1 MSEANHFA
9 RAAPFDEKWA
19 KHAFGAPSFICWSR
33 HAAATKGVS
42 NERSRPPIVPR
53 ASRSCSDGETASHT
67 HVLASR
73 HRSHKESRGAAA
85 PSTRPPRSH
94 APPQLTHRFP
104 PRVTPRTQR
113 RTKIDWL
120 EKVAQTFYA
129 VSLLAFPE
137 WWLTENF
144 VDGAALANNDSV
156 LALASIM
163 GLLCL
168 TINIITFVIRN
179 AKNTRVELMKKMDY
193 VAAVTWS
200 FFLVNA
206 VRIQQ
211 DGLFEDAA
219 HKQNLGIFAVII
231 AAEAYQSTTR
241 KPKSK

>member
-1 MSEANHFA
+1 MRSHFPPSLTQRLPPRRRA
-9 RAAPFDEKWA
+9 VDATAAFSRPATTHATITAAPA
-19 KHAFGAPSFICWSR
+19 RRRCTHHRLTPTAAVAP
-33 HAAATKGVS
+33 
-42 NERSRPPIVPR
+42 PP
-53 ASRSCSDGETASHT
+53 HT
-67 HVLASR
+67 H
-73 HRSHKESRGAAA
+73 HH
-85 PSTRPPRSH
+85 
-94 APPQLTHRFP
+94 
-104 PRVTPRTQR
+104 R
-113 RTKIDWL
+113 RTKVDWL

-129 VSLLAFPE
+129 CSLLFAPE
-137 WWLTENF
+137 WWLNENF
-144 VDGAALANNDSV
+144 VDKSLQNNDSV
-156 LALASIM
+156 LALMSIM

-193 VAAVTWS
+193 VGCVTWG

-206 VRIQQ
+206 IRIQQ

>member
-1 MSEANHFA
+1 MRLPQLDSETALRA
-9 RAAPFDEKWA
+9 RVLAFPPHYTQRFSCRTPRLDAPLVLYLSC
-19 KHAFGAPSFICWSR
+19 GTPPLVAPSR
-33 HAAATKGVS
+33 
-42 NERSRPPIVPR
+42 RR
-53 ASRSCSDGETASHT
+53 
-67 HVLASR
+67 
-73 HRSHKESRGAAA
+73 
-85 PSTRPPRSH
+85 
-94 APPQLTHRFP
+94 LTP
-104 PRVTPRTQR
+104 LPQR

-129 VSLLAFPE
+129 CSLLFAPE
-137 WWLTENF
+137 WWLNENF
-144 VDGAALANNDSV
+144 VDKTLQNNDSV
-156 LALASIM
+156 LALLSIM

>member
-1 MSEANHFA
+1 MS
-9 RAAPFDEKWA
+9 PL
-19 KHAFGAPSFICWSR
+19 
-33 HAAATKGVS
+33 
-42 NERSRPPIVPR
+42 SRPP
-53 ASRSCSDGETASHT
+53 
-67 HVLASR
+67 
-73 HRSHKESRGAAA
+73 
-85 PSTRPPRSH
+85 
-94 APPQLTHRFP
+94 PQH
-104 PRVTPRTQR
+104 

-129 VSLLAFPE
+129 CSLLFAPE
-137 WWLTENF
+137 WWLNENF
-144 VDGAALANNDSV
+144 VDKSLQNNDSV
-156 LALASIM
+156 LALMSIM

>member
-1 MSEANHFA
+1 MK
-9 RAAPFDEKWA
+9 RV
-19 KHAFGAPSFICWSR
+19 R
-33 HAAATKGVS
+33 
-42 NERSRPPIVPR
+42 NERSTPHLPYR
-53 ASRSCSDGETASHT
+53 ASRSCADSETASHPR
-67 HVLASR
+67 VLASR
-73 HRSHKESRGAAA
+73 HRSHKESRRAAA
-85 PSTRPPRSH
+85 PSLH
-94 APPQLTHRFP
+94 APPPHP
-104 PRVTPRTQR
+104 HTQR

-129 VSLLAFPE
+129 CSLLFAPE
-137 WWLTENF
+137 WWLNENF
-144 VDGAALANNDSV
+144 VDKSLQNNDSV
-156 LALASIM
+156 LALMSIM

>member
-1 MSEANHFA
+1 MGGGTRTFRRDSEGGGIIA
-9 RAAPFDEKWA
+9 RD
-19 KHAFGAPSFICWSR
+19 GA
-33 HAAATKGVS
+33 
-42 NERSRPPIVPR
+42 SRPPEL
-53 ASRSCSDGETASHT
+53 RSCPDGETASHP
-67 HVLASR
+67 HILASR
-73 HRSHKESRGAAA
+73 HRSHDDCPA
-85 PSTRPPRSH
+85 PPRRCCTRRRHH
-94 APPQLTHRFP
+94 AVAT
-104 PRVTPRTQR
+104 R

-129 VSLLAFPE
+129 CSLLFAPE
-137 WWLTENF
+137 WWLNENF
-144 VDGAALANNDSV
+144 VDKSLQNNDSV
-156 LALASIM
+156 LALMSIM

-206 VRIQQ
+206 IRIQQ

>member
-1 MSEANHFA
+1 ML
-9 RAAPFDEKWA
+9 
-19 KHAFGAPSFICWSR
+19 
-33 HAAATKGVS
+33 
-42 NERSRPPIVPR
+42 
-53 ASRSCSDGETASHT
+53 RSCPDGETASHT

-104 PRVTPRTQR
+104 PRVTPRTQH

-129 VSLLAFPE
+129 CSLLFAPE
-137 WWLTENF
+137 WWLNENF
-144 VDGAALANNDSV
+144 VDKSLQNNDSV
-156 LALASIM
+156 LALMSIM

-206 VRIQQ
+206 IRIQQ

>member
-1 MSEANHFA
+1 M
-9 RAAPFDEKWA
+9 
-19 KHAFGAPSFICWSR
+19 
-33 HAAATKGVS
+33 
-42 NERSRPPIVPR
+42 
-53 ASRSCSDGETASHT
+53 
-67 HVLASR
+67 
-73 HRSHKESRGAAA
+73 
-85 PSTRPPRSH
+85 
-94 APPQLTHRFP
+94 
-104 PRVTPRTQR
+104 
-113 RTKIDWL
+113 
-120 EKVAQTFYA
+120 
-129 VSLLAFPE
+129 SLLAFPE

>member
-1 MSEANHFA
+1 MPSRRRAVDATAALPRPATA
-9 RAAPFDEKWA
+9 RATIPVAL
-19 KHAFGAPSFICWSR
+19 SR
-33 HAAATKGVS
+33 RRRTR
-42 NERSRPPIVPR
+42 RSLTRTVH
-53 ASRSCSDGETASHT
+53 SRT
-67 HVLASR
+67 
-73 HRSHKESRGAAA
+73 
-85 PSTRPPRSH
+85 
-94 APPQLTHRFP
+94 PPQH
-104 PRVTPRTQR
+104 

-206 VRIQQ
+206 IRIQQ

>member
-1 MSEANHFA
+1 M
-9 RAAPFDEKWA
+9 
-19 KHAFGAPSFICWSR
+19 
-33 HAAATKGVS
+33 
-42 NERSRPPIVPR
+42 
-53 ASRSCSDGETASHT
+53 
-67 HVLASR
+67 L
-73 HRSHKESRGAAA
+73 
-85 PSTRPPRSH
+85 ST
-94 APPQLTHRFP
+94 LRFP
-104 PRVTPRTQR
+104 PSAPGRDLPLFRTHTSSRSFRAHKYTPSPHSARTRPHSTQR

-129 VSLLAFPE
+129 CSLLFAPE
-137 WWLTENF
+137 WWLNENF
-144 VDGAALANNDSV
+144 VDKSLQNNDSV
-156 LALASIM
+156 LALMSIM

>member
-1 MSEANHFA
+1 MK
-9 RAAPFDEKWA
+9 RV
-19 KHAFGAPSFICWSR
+19 R
-33 HAAATKGVS
+33 
-42 NERSRPPIVPR
+42 NERSTTHLPYR
-53 ASRSCSDGETASHT
+53 ASRSCADSETASHT
-67 HVLASR
+67 CVLASR
-73 HRSHKESRGAAA
+73 HRSHNDCRRAAA

-94 APPQLTHRFP
+94 APPQLAHRFP
-104 PRVTPRTQR
+104 PRRHPRTQH

-168 TINIITFVIRN
+168 TIIVITFIIRN
-179 AKNTRVELMKKMDY
+179 AKNTRVELMKKMDI
-193 VAAVTWS
+193 ASAVTWS
-200 FFLVNA
+200 FFLVNSI
-206 VRIQQ
+206 RLQQ
-211 DGLFEDAA
+211 DGMAPDAA
-219 HKQNLGIFAVII
+219 FKQNLGIFSVII
-231 AAEAYQSTTR
+231 GAFAYQSTTR

>member
-1 MSEANHFA
+1 MLRRQRNCLIH
-9 RAAPFDEKWA
+9 
-19 KHAFGAPSFICWSR
+19 
-33 HAAATKGVS
+33 T
-42 NERSRPPIVPR
+42 RS
-53 ASRSCSDGETASHT
+53 
-67 HVLASR
+67 
-73 HRSHKESRGAAA
+73 
-85 PSTRPPRSH
+85 
-94 APPQLTHRFP
+94 RFP
-104 PRVTPRTQR
+104 PSLPQRFSPRRRAVDAPAALPRPAATHATIPTPR

-129 VSLLAFPE
+129 CSLLFAPE
-137 WWLTENF
+137 WWLNENF
-144 VDGAALANNDSV
+144 VDKSLQNNDSV
-156 LALASIM
+156 LALMSIM

>member
-1 MSEANHFA
+1 MICLSFA
-9 RAAPFDEKWA
+9 HTYALTRSARTNTR
-19 KHAFGAPSFICWSR
+19 HPSFR
-33 HAAATKGVS
+33 ARTRALT
-42 NERSRPPIVPR
+42 RS
-53 ASRSCSDGETASHT
+53 T
-67 HVLASR
+67 H
-73 HRSHKESRGAAA
+73 H
-85 PSTRPPRSH
+85 
-94 APPQLTHRFP
+94 
-104 PRVTPRTQR
+104 

-129 VSLLAFPE
+129 CSLLFAPE
-137 WWLTENF
+137 WWLNENF
-144 VDGAALANNDSV
+144 VDKSLQNNDSV
-156 LALASIM
+156 LALMSIM

-206 VRIQQ
+206 IRIQQ

>member
-1 MSEANHFA
+1 MLRRQRNCLIH
-9 RAAPFDEKWA
+9 
-19 KHAFGAPSFICWSR
+19 
-33 HAAATKGVS
+33 T
-42 NERSRPPIVPR
+42 RS
-53 ASRSCSDGETASHT
+53 
-67 HVLASR
+67 
-73 HRSHKESRGAAA
+73 
-85 PSTRPPRSH
+85 
-94 APPQLTHRFP
+94 RFP
-104 PRVTPRTQR
+104 PSLPQRLSPRRRAVDATAALPRPAATHATIPTPR

-129 VSLLAFPE
+129 CSLLFAPE
-137 WWLTENF
+137 WWLNENF
-144 VDGAALANNDSV
+144 VDKSLQNNDSV
-156 LALASIM
+156 LALMSIM

>member
-1 MSEANHFA
+1 MFSLSRHITHNHS
-9 RAAPFDEKWA
+9 RAARRGQTRHWFY
-19 KHAFGAPSFICWSR
+19 ICRVIPHISSR
-33 HAAATKGVS
+33 RRAAA
-42 NERSRPPIVPR
+42 SRP
-53 ASRSCSDGETASHT
+53 
-67 HVLASR
+67 
-73 HRSHKESRGAAA
+73 
-85 PSTRPPRSH
+85 
-94 APPQLTHRFP
+94 FP
-104 PRVTPRTQR
+104 QR

-129 VSLLAFPE
+129 CSLLFAPE
-137 WWLTENF
+137 WWLNENF
-144 VDGAALANNDSV
+144 VDKSLQNNDSV
-156 LALASIM
+156 LALMSIM

-206 VRIQQ
+206 IRIQQ

>member
-1 MSEANHFA
+1 MA
-9 RAAPFDEKWA
+9 RPDLK
-19 KHAFGAPSFICWSR
+19 
-33 HAAATKGVS
+33 
-42 NERSRPPIVPR
+42 
-53 ASRSCSDGETASHT
+53 SCKDGETASHT
-67 HVLASR
+67 RALASR
-73 HRSHKESRGAAA
+73 HRPHNDSRRAAT
-85 PSTRPPRSH
+85 PSLH
-94 APPQLTHRFP
+94 APPPH
-104 PRVTPRTQR
+104 PRTQR

-129 VSLLAFPE
+129 CSLLFAPE
-137 WWLTENF
+137 WWLNENF
-144 VDGAALANNDSV
+144 VDKSLQNNDSV
-156 LALASIM
+156 LALMSIM

>member
-1 MSEANHFA
+1 MRADAHYCRSEGQRIIANGWFIA
-9 RAAPFDEKWA
+9 RPELNCCK
-19 KHAFGAPSFICWSR
+19 
-33 HAAATKGVS
+33 
-42 NERSRPPIVPR
+42 
-53 ASRSCSDGETASHT
+53 DGETASHT
-67 HVLASR
+67 RALASR
-73 HRSHKESRGAAA
+73 HRPHNDCRRAAT
-85 PSTRPPRSH
+85 PSLH
-94 APPQLTHRFP
+94 APPPH
-104 PRVTPRTQR
+104 PRTQH

-129 VSLLAFPE
+129 CSLLFAPE
-137 WWLTENF
+137 WWLNENF
-144 VDGAALANNDSV
+144 VDKSLQNNDSV
-156 LALASIM
+156 LALMSIM

>member
-1 MSEANHFA
+1 MH
-9 RAAPFDEKWA
+9 
-19 KHAFGAPSFICWSR
+19 
-33 HAAATKGVS
+33 
-42 NERSRPPIVPR
+42 
-53 ASRSCSDGETASHT
+53 GETASHT
-67 HVLASR
+67 CVLASR
-73 HRSHKESRGAAA
+73 HCSHKDSRRAAA

-94 APPQLTHRFP
+94 ARRH
-104 PRVTPRTQR
+104 R

-168 TINIITFVIRN
+168 TIIVITFIIRN
-179 AKNTRVELMKKMDY
+179 AKNTRAELMKKMDI
-193 VAAVTWS
+193 ATAVTWS
-200 FFLVNA
+200 FFLVNSI
-206 VRIQQ
+206 RLQQ
-211 DGLFEDAA
+211 DGMAPDAA
-219 HKQNLGIFAVII
+219 FKQNLGIFSVII
-231 AAEAYQSTTR
+231 GAYAYQSTTR